1 MSSHEDPYEEVGV
14 SLPEEGEESVVR
26 HSDRVSS
33 LAEELVDAIDWFI
46 NEDVE
51 FSTFDREYRRD
62 VYTAYA
68 HVLKARDLL

>member
-1 MSSHEDPYEEVGV
+1 MSSHEDPYEETGIAI
-14 SLPEEGEESVVR
+14 PEEEEETVR
-26 HSDRVSS
+26 LSDRVSS

-46 NEDVE
+46 NEDPE